1 MAYHDYDWCRENWRD
16 FTALAP
22 EEEMLIKMAKNG
34 TLTAFTLKKI
44 REEFFAIQEKSET
57 KKNKTV
63 IKRKRKLKPIM
74 VKETGQ
80 VFKCVNDIALF
91 FNVSRQNVY
100 TALNLNTRLKRK
112 WTLEEIA

>member
-1 MAYHDYDWCRENWRD
+1 MTYHDYNWCRDNWRD
-16 FTALAP
+16 FTALTP

-34 TLTAFTLKKI
+34 TLTAFTLRKI
-44 REEFFAIQEKSET
+44 KEEFFSVANNIENKQ
-57 KKNKTV
+57 NKTV

-80 VFKCVNDIALF
+80 VFKCVKDIALF